1 MSVVIRQ
8 ARVEDLP
15 YLSELCLRSK
25 AVWGYDPAFLEACR
39 SELMLRKND
48 LKSSSVG
55 VAEMADDIVGVVQV
69 EVANGEAE
77 LLKLFVEPKMLRTG
91 LGRILFS
98 WAVDQMD
105 IMGASRMTIESDPD
119 AAPFY
124 RRMGA
129 HDIGLATSGSIP
141 GRTLPKLAFDLNN
154 GTAK

>member
-1 MSVVIRQ
+1 
-8 ARVEDLP
+8 
-15 YLSELCLRSK
+15 
-25 AVWGYDPAFLEACR
+25 
-39 SELMLRKND
+39 MLRKND

-55 VAEMADDIVGVVQV
+55 VAEMADNIVGVVQV

-91 LGRILFS
+91 FGRILFS

-129 HDIGLATSGSIP
+129 YDIGLATSGSIP